1 MNGSAT
7 TKALERAIFERF
19 ALAAGFDV
27 EGASIAQPDPPDIV
41 CNIRG
46 LGSVAFEPAAPSAG
60 DVRRRALVGQ
70 NKCETKIIMGNS
82 R

>member
-27 EGASIAQPDPPDIV
+27 EEASIAQPDLLDIV

-46 LGSVAFEPAAPSAG
+46 LGSVAFELPTPTSTN
-60 DVRRRALVGQ
+60 VRER
-70 NKCETKIIMGNS
+70 S
-82 R
+82 